1 MQIDQPG
8 CVRTSEWSTGSN
20 VELRRMHQA
29 IEHEMLGGRPIHWH
43 HAAKTGDSSF
53 FGLGIPMIA
62 GQAAFT
68 RAELKATALAS
79 LGFGGTTQSRTQSI
93 N

>member
-1 MQIDQPG
+1 
-8 CVRTSEWSTGSN
+8 
-20 VELRRMHQA
+20 MHQA

-79 LGFGGTTQSRTQSI
+79 LGWWHHSI
-93 N
+93 ENTIDKLGRVDRFN